1 MDTSVI
7 RCEICFE
14 KFHPNIEG
22 KKPRVLPCGHTFCT
36 NCLTKLAL
44 TKLICPLDR
53 KEFEIDNVALLPINF
68 QLLKILDSFCAT
80 CENKVTE
87 NSYLCQHCHKR
98 ICNECKSKHF
108 EEYKA
113 STKLTLDNLSRQIK
127 LYESNASD
135 LKTFLNTD
143 LQSTRTYIDRT
154 IPKMKGQ
161 EKNGIAQKVVKFYTD
176 HEAILEKIKK
186 EHEIIKEKVNQLAD
200 ITTQFEQTSFEIG
213 ADEAR
218 NESIKKL
225 EQLNEAIS
233 IIDQYKPCEITQE
246 ISIIDSKYNVSNP
259 IIENRQNWIQ
269 HELELANFNEKYDP
283 AKLFSSLKNDL
294 LGKGSKIQISLG
306 VVGRAGTG
314 KSSFVNAFFNLKP
327 DDVNYIK
334 TDFVECT
341 FAARMYNLENNT
353 LENVIIWDTPGVGTP
368 TFKLEQHN
376 RIIDQIKCD
385 AFVYLYDTQFN
396 EVDKNVIET
405 IRNKKKNVF
414 ICRTKIDNDFKRNIE
429 KEKKLPFRNI
439 PQEQR
444 DKYLNRERDEYKS
457 LFVKLRSKYEEDRL
471 VNNLFLRDEKVFYIS
486 NNSLFRER
494 ELFEFDEFQ
503 EKLMKSLP
511 DIQANVVL
519 SSIKTRS
526 LKLVEQKRDVL
537 LREIDVTVKSWM
549 DVHED
554 LSQFKC
560 WLSTMLQEYAR
571 HLGLN
576 ELFKNLDES
585 EASETYDE
593 LLDKIESELPLKLD
607 AIRSHG
613 EDFKSSDKVELSL
626 KNNLSFRF
634 RNFGT
639 RKILEKNISIF
650 LRDNLNKLYKKTCD
664 IFSGFY
670 IHQYENIEN
679 LTA

>member
-1 MDTSVI
+1 MDSSVI

-14 KFHPNIEG
+14 KFHPNIED
-22 KKPRVLPCGHTFCT
+22 KKPRFLPCGHTFCT
-36 NCLTKLAL
+36 KCLTKLAL
-44 TKLICPLDR
+44 TKLVCPLDR
-53 KEFEIDNVALLPINF
+53 EEFEIDNVALLPINF

-80 CENKVTE
+80 CENNVAE
-87 NSYLCQHCHKR
+87 NSYLCHHCHKR

-113 STKLTLDNLSRQIK
+113 TTKISLDNLSRKIK
-127 LYESNASD
+127 LYESNVSD

-200 ITTQFEQTSFEIG
+200 IKTQFEQASFEIG
-213 ADEAR
+213 PDEAR
-218 NESIKKL
+218 NESIKKI

-233 IIDQYKPCEITQE
+233 IIDQYKPCEINQE
-246 ISIIDSKYNVSNP
+246 ISITDNKYNVSNP

-283 AKLFSSLKNDL
+283 AKLFNSLKNDL

-341 FAARMYNLENNT
+341 FGARMYNLENST

-396 EVDKNVIET
+396 EVDKNLIQM
-405 IRNKKKNVF
+405 IRDKKKNVF

-439 PQEQR
+439 PQEER
-444 DKYLNRERDEYKS
+444 DKYLNRQRDEYQS
-457 LFVKLRSKYEEDRL
+457 LFDKLRTKYEEDRAA
-471 VNNLFLRDEKVFYIS
+471 NNLFLRDEKVFYIS

-494 ELFEFDEFQ
+494 ELFEFDKFQ
-503 EKLMKSLP
+503 EELMKSLP

-526 LKLVEQKRDVL
+526 LKLVELKRDVL

-560 WLSTMLQEYAR
+560 WLSTILQEYAR

-576 ELFKNLDES
+576 ELFKSLDEN

-593 LLDKIESELPLKLD
+593 LLDKIESEIPIKLD
-607 AIRSHG
+607 SIRSHG
-613 EDFKSSDKVELSL
+613 VDFKSSDCVKLSL

-634 RNFGT
+634 RNFGA
-639 RKILEKNISIF
+639 RSILEKNISIF
-650 LRDNLNKLYKKTCD
+650 LRNNLNKLYKKTCD